1 MESRRSLKGAIFE
14 SSLELKCLFF
24 FGLAI
29 AVVITMSFWLYW
41 MVTEAQIFAQNP
53 QTARLLVEQR
63 ILFDHWKAFQKKPR
77 SSERTGF
84 SGTMGGD
91 LDDFQDDFISSMEL
105 TSDEIREEDFESR
118 ILRPETFRKP
128 DADDRPRNAFEQELL
143 EGFMRVI
150 DPEKE
155 EEQQRDYV
163 DQIDEDGKYQYYQP
177 IRAEEVCMGCHT
189 ALHGDLIPGDLIGVV
204 HVTIPKPPARD
215 AIRDYWALLL
225 GVAIITAFSALF
237 AFYVVIRLVI
247 IRPLRHIRGVSDQ
260 ISRGDI
266 SQRVDLHTGDE
277 FESLGIAFNRM
288 LRHLVATQDQLRKTN
303 KQLDGKVDELA
314 QLNMQLYETNRIKS
328 DFMATMSHELRTP
341 LNSILGFSDVL
352 GSISSLDDKQ
362 KRYVNNI
369 NKSGRTLLN
378 MINDILDMAKLESG
392 RSVVQPT
399 SFRIDRLIAAQC
411 DMARPLADRKNIDL
425 VTDLLED
432 LPKIWQDESRIGQI
446 INNLLSNA
454 IKFTPE
460 GGRIKVEVR
469 KFTLP
474 AAVSDD
480 NGAPSSLRGQE
491 ILQMKCI
498 DTGVGITEE
507 DMKVIFEKFRQGTS
521 SAPDGD
527 AMKREHS
534 GSGLGLSIVKELCK
548 LLNGEITVESEL
560 GVGSTFTV
568 RLPWHLEPKQKIES
582 SMMTDIEEFS
592 KAQILGSFKSAGQTP
607 PTGES

>member
-1 MESRRSLKGAIFE
+1 
-14 SSLELKCLFF
+14 
-24 FGLAI
+24 
-29 AVVITMSFWLYW
+29 
-41 MVTEAQIFAQNP
+41 
-53 QTARLLVEQR
+53 
-63 ILFDHWKAFQKKPR
+63 
-77 SSERTGF
+77 
-84 SGTMGGD
+84 
-91 LDDFQDDFISSMEL
+91 
-105 TSDEIREEDFESR
+105 
-118 ILRPETFRKP
+118 
-128 DADDRPRNAFEQELL
+128 
-143 EGFMRVI
+143 
-150 DPEKE
+150 
-155 EEQQRDYV
+155 
-163 DQIDEDGKYQYYQP
+163 
-177 IRAEEVCMGCHT
+177 
-189 ALHGDLIPGDLIGVV
+189 
-204 HVTIPKPPARD
+204 
-215 AIRDYWALLL
+215 
-225 GVAIITAFSALF
+225 
-237 AFYVVIRLVI
+237 
-247 IRPLRHIRGVSDQ
+247 
-260 ISRGDI
+260 
-266 SQRVDLHTGDE
+266 
-277 FESLGIAFNRM
+277 M
-288 LRHLVATQDQLRKTN
+288 LRHLVATQEKLRKTN

-399 SFRIDRLIAAQC
+399 EFRIERLVSAQC

-425 VTDLLED
+425 VTDLPRE

-460 GGRIKVEVR
+460 GGRIRVEVR
-469 KFTLP
+469 RFVLP
-474 AAVSDD
+474 ETTDG

-491 ILQMKCI
+491 ILQMKFI

-507 DMKVIFEKFRQGTS
+507 DIEVIFEKFRQGTS
-521 SAPDGD
+521 STPSGD

-548 LLNGEITVESEL
+548 LLSGEISVESEL

-568 RLPWHLEPKQKIES
+568 RLPWHLEPKPKIES
-582 SMMTDIEEFS
+582 PMMIEIEEFS
-592 KAQILGSFKSAGQTP
+592 KAQMLGQFKSAREGA
-607 PTGES
+607 ESSE